1 MTCPS
6 APTNQRSDAAHE
18 FTDFAPACQARTDE
32 EFFNDAERRAEPVS
46 PSNEPSTTR
55 QAAEASRRLRPRVPA
70 RSAQQ
75 RPSAGRTVHSQRGP
89 STELRTGPVHS
100 LCLRYPQTRGERR
113 GTKQSEASSAGDPQV
128 AAAAGGIRS
137 GDLGAAGGGASDVLR
152 LENGADDAAQARA
165 NAGRPGLAA
174 RVSLLLIRFYQ
185 RAVSP
190 GLGRVC
196 RFEPSCSHY
205 TYEAIERLGLFRGMW
220 LGVRRL
226 LRCRPFGGSG
236 YDPVPE

>member
-55 QAAEASRRLRPRVPA
+55 QAAEASRRLRPRVSA

-75 RPSAGRTVHSQRGP
+75 RPPAGGAVHNQRSPGN
-89 STELRTGPVHS
+89 TLR
-100 LCLRYPQTRGERR
+100 LRHPQTSGERR
-113 GTKQSEASSAGDPQV
+113 GAQQGEAAFERDPE
-128 AAAAGGIRS
+128 AAAIARGIRL
-137 GDLGAAGGGASDVLR
+137 GDLGAAGGGGSDVLR
-152 LENGADDAAQARA
+152 LENGADDAAEARA
-165 NAGRPGLAA
+165 SVGRTGLAA
-174 RVSLLLIRFYQ
+174 RGGLLLIHFYQ

-205 TYEAIERLGLFRGMW
+205 TYEAIERLGLFRGVW

>member
-1 MTCPS
+1 MRMTCRS
-6 APTNQRSDAAHE
+6 APTNQRSDAEHE
-18 FTDFAPACQARTDE
+18 FTGFAPVCPPRTDE

-55 QAAEASRRLRPRVPA
+55 QAAAASRRLRPRVPA
-70 RSAQQ
+70 RPAQQ
-75 RPSAGRTVHSQRGP
+75 RPSAGRTVHNQRG
-89 STELRTGPVHS
+89 SDNTLR
-100 LCLRYPQTRGERR
+100 LRHPQTSGKRR
-113 GTKQSEASSAGDPQV
+113 AAQQSEAALERDPQTAAV
-128 AAAAGGIRS
+128 ARRLRP
-137 GDLGAAGGGASDVLR
+137 GDLGAAGGNASDVLR
-152 LENGADDAAQARA
+152 LENGADDVAEARA
-165 NAGRPGLAA
+165 SAGRPGLAA
-174 RVSLLLIRFYQ
+174 RVCLLLIRFYQ

-205 TYEAIERLGLFRGMW
+205 SYEAIERHGLLRGVW